1 MVIKKRKDSKGYL
14 SFLFGFFL
22 LLLASTILVIPVNAG
37 VVVLEKSPTS
47 PSIYYSFAKA
57 PHSPQ
62 DCPLGKSQ
70 TKNVWALLIGINKY
84 EWVQKND
91 LRGPVN
97 DVSILKQAL
106 VAKGVQEENIITLL
120 DSGATE
126 LAIFQSL
133 DRLLSLAE
141 CGDFV
146 FLHYSGLGIPGHQVP
161 SVPGLTAPLGTI
173 LLAHDTI
180 LDQQQKP
187 LGLSKIL
194 WGRNLAAVMVYF
206 RNKGTNVFVSVDADF
221 AAGLNLVDQQSS
233 STHTNYWHWEPIQ
246 ESQKSGKSFPTL
258 FPNVGDFAVFYG
270 ASSDNHVFERRFDE
284 QLFGQFTFG
293 LAHAIQQAEHLNVRE
308 LANIISLT
316 LKEKGDLGNE
326 QRPVFEA
333 SNPDLP
339 FLGIVNQ
346 GSAMNDQYIT
356 FENKKLS
363 RGGHETQSSHFKLK
377 GTIKEA
383 TKLVALFVEDEE
395 IDWDQNGRFSHNIS
409 LRPGVNEVRITG
421 YYNPDYRTV
430 RGTAKMIFQTE
441 KISKVGIGEQVAV
454 LFGNQT
460 YTDSQI
466 DDLKTP
472 LADIKEISQ
481 ILREQYGF
489 KTEIQFGEITY
500 DLVIPN
506 ATKNQI
512 SSVLNILTKY
522 LKKNDQLIIFY
533 AGHGK
538 FLKEINQAYWL
549 PADAKS
555 DDFGTWYGAREL
567 TERLPYMEAQHVL
580 VISDSC
586 FSGAF
591 RDAGAEEPEELR
603 KKSLDELWKLRSRKV
618 MASGANQPV
627 WDGDSIASG
636 HSVFARALINGLQKN
651 TSPRFT
657 MRELFQEYIQVR
669 VPGIARQV
677 PQYDPLL
684 TSGHEG
690 GEFLMIQTKN

>member
-1 MVIKKRKDSKGYL
+1 MVIIEKNDSVGSL
-14 SFLFGFFL
+14 ALFLGVFLVFFI
-22 LLLASTILVIPVNAG
+22 STILIPQVNAG
-37 VVVLEKSPTS
+37 VGILLEESTP
-47 PSIYYSFAKA
+47 IYYPFVNA
-57 PHSPQ
+57 PRTPQ
-62 DCPLGKSQ
+62 DCSSGKKHKGQ
-70 TKNVWALLIGINKY
+70 VRALLIGINNYQGARKAY
-84 EWVQKND
+84 
-91 LRGPVN
+91 LRGTVN

-106 VAKGVQEENIITLL
+106 VAKGVPEENIVTLL
-120 DSGATE
+120 DGRATE
-126 LAIFQSL
+126 LTIFESL
-133 DRLLSLAE
+133 DRVLSLAG

-146 FLHYSGLGIPGHQVP
+146 FFHYSGLGVPGHQVP
-161 SVPGLTAPLGTI
+161 PVPGLPAPLGTI

-180 LDQQQKP
+180 LDLQQKT
-187 LGLSKIL
+187 LDLSKIL
-194 WGRNLAAVMVYF
+194 WGGNLAAAMIYF
-206 RNKGTNVFVSVDADF
+206 RNKGANIFVSVDADF

-233 STHTNYWHWEPIQ
+233 TTHTNYWHWEPIQ
-246 ESQKSGKSFPTL
+246 ESQKSGKSLPTL
-258 FPNVGDFAVFYG
+258 FPNVGDFAIFYG
-270 ASSDNHVFERRFDE
+270 SSIDNHVFERRFDE

-308 LANIISLT
+308 LANIISLA
-316 LKEKGDLGNE
+316 LKERGDFGGE

-346 GSAMNDQYIT
+346 GPAVNDQYIT

-363 RGGHETQSSHFKLK
+363 RGGHETQSSHYELK

-383 TKLVALFVEDEE
+383 TKLVALFVDDEE
-395 IDWDQNGRFSHNIS
+395 IDWERNGKFSSNIF

-421 YYNPDYRTV
+421 YYKPDYRPV
-430 RGTAKMIFQTE
+430 RGVAKIIYETNVVPE
-441 KISKVGIGEQVAV
+441 ISIGEQVAV
-454 LFGNQT
+454 FFGNQT

-472 LADIKEISQ
+472 LADIKKISQ

-489 KTEIQFGEITY
+489 KTEIQFGETTY
-500 DLVIPN
+500 DLVVPN

-512 SSVLNILTKY
+512 SSILNILTKY

-549 PADAKS
+549 PADAQS

-618 MASGANQPV
+618 LASGANQPV

-636 HSVFARALINGLQKN
+636 HSVFARALIDGLQKKN
-651 TSPRFT
+651 SPRFT

-690 GEFLMIQTKN
+690 GEFVMIQTKN